1 MEGLQVQIIC
11 NKKLMGE
18 TGRVV
23 VVFWGREGGGVG
35 LAVQTSHCEG
45 YE

>member
-11 NKKLMGE
+11 NKKPRGEMG
-18 TGRVV
+18 G
-23 VVFWGREGGGVG
+23 EGESE